1 MRVTQKSF
9 GSLILEDAMLF
20 RTCFWGQIDAFVAL
34 VFEVFGLVLESRKTD
49 DDARL
54 KMFKNV

>member
-1 MRVTQKSF
+1 
-9 GSLILEDAMLF
+9 MLF